1 MQVKFEL
8 KLPRELPKETLEK
21 LVRSVDMA
29 VGKAAHA
36 VVRDAV
42 ENLDRNK
49 TNNTGDLR
57 KSIQATRL
65 ATAVWK
71 AFVGQE
77 YGVYVEYGTRPH
89 FPPPSEIEKWVVR
102 KLGIK
107 GKEARKAA
115 WAIAQTIARRG
126 TRPQPFW
133 RPAVKNA
140 PEYLER
146 FVQEAVEEVL
156 RR

>member
-1 MQVKFEL
+1 MQVLFEFEIP
-8 KLPRELPKETLEK
+8 KDIPRDKIKQLLEA
-21 LVRSVDMA
+21 VDRA

-49 TNNTGDLR
+49 TSNTGDLR

-65 ATAVWK
+65 AWAHWK

-77 YGVYVEYGTRPH
+77 YGAYVEHGTRPH

-102 KLGIK
+102 KLGLK
-107 GKEARKAA
+107 GREAKKAA
-115 WAIAQTIARRG
+115 WAIAKAISERG
-126 TRPQPFW
+126 TKPQPFW

-140 PEYLER
+140 PEYLKR
-146 FVQEAVEEVL
+146 FIEEAIEAVL